1 MIDRLYLVRHGEAKS
16 KQEDPD
22 RPLNDQG
29 RQNVERMAT
38 WAADS
43 GLPVDQIRHSGK
55 RRAEQTA
62 GIFVRR
68 LQPPAGAIAIEGIDP
83 NDDVR
88 PLAQSLDQDSG
99 HLMLVGHLPFLSR
112 LVGQLL
118 FGDPDRTDV
127 GFDAAALVILE
138 RQHNTWALNC
148 VMQPSLIE

>member
-16 KQEDPD
+16 KQEDPE

-38 WAADS
+38 WAAAS
-43 GLPVDQIRHSGK
+43 GLQVDQIRHSRK

-62 GIFVRR
+62 EIFAQR
-68 LQPPAGAIAIEGIDP
+68 LQPPDGAIATDGIDP

-88 PLAQSLDQDSG
+88 PLAQSLDQGSG
-99 HLMLVGHLPFLSR
+99 RLMLVGHLPFLSR

-138 RQHNTWALNC
+138 RQEDAWALNC
-148 VMQPSLIE
+148 LMQPSLLE